1 MVARIRALL
10 AREDGMTL
18 PELLTTMAILGVVLT
33 GILGISISG
42 LRATTDLNQRFQAQQ
57 DGRVALTK
65 MRNDVESSCS
75 AAVVQLNGSTVAAG
89 TAGDTVTLDD
99 TCINL
104 NGVTGT
110 QVTWC
115 ATSASGNAPYRLYRQ
130 VGSTCAASTGVLEA
144 RNLTAKADFT
154 SVITT
159 GYHPQLTVNLPL
171 DANLRANRAANED
184 LYTLND
190 TMMLRNAAVS

>member
-1 MVARIRALL
+1 MAARIRAWL

-33 GILGISISG
+33 AIVGVSVSG
-42 LRATTDLNQRFQAQQ
+42 LHATTDLNQRFQAQQ
-57 DGRVALTK
+57 DGRLALTK
-65 MRNDVESSCS
+65 MRNDVETACS
-75 AAVVQLNGSTVAAG
+75 KAIVKLNNGNPVSDG
-89 TAGDTVTLDD
+89 TAGPAVTLDD
-99 TCINL
+99 TCV
-104 NGVTGT
+104 NGGQ

-115 ATSASGNAPYRLYRQ
+115 ATSANSNPPFTLYRQ
-130 VGSTCAASTGVLEA
+130 VGAICAASTGVMEA
-144 RNLTAKADFT
+144 QDLTTAADFT

-171 DANLRANRAANED
+171 DANLRPGRPANAD

-190 TMMLRNAAVS
+190 TMMLRNAAIS

>member
-1 MVARIRALL
+1 
-10 AREDGMTL
+10 MTL
-18 PELLTTMAILGVVLT
+18 PELLTTMAILGIVLT
-33 GILGISISG
+33 AIVGVSVSG

-57 DGRVALTK
+57 DGRLALVK
-65 MRNDVESSCS
+65 MRNDVETSCS
-75 AAVVQLNGSTVAAG
+75 ASVVKLNGSTVSAG

-99 TCINL
+99 SCIT
-104 NGVTGT
+104 NGA

-115 ATSASGNAPYRLYRQ
+115 VTGSSAPYKLYRQ
-130 VGSTCAASTGVLEA
+130 VGATCAASTGVLQA
-144 RNLTAKADFT
+144 QNLTTKADFT

-171 DANLRANRAANED
+171 NANLRANVAGTNQD

-190 TMMLRNAAVS
+190 TMMLRNAGIS

>member
-1 MVARIRALL
+1 
-10 AREDGMTL
+10 MTL
-18 PELLTTMAILGVVLT
+18 PELLTTMAILGIVLT
-33 GILGISISG
+33 AIVGVSVSG

-57 DGRVALTK
+57 DGRLALVK
-65 MRNDVESSCS
+65 MRNDVETSCS
-75 AAVVQLNGSTVAAG
+75 ASVVKLNGSTVSAG

-99 TCINL
+99 SCITN
-104 NGVTGT
+104 GT

-115 ATSASGNAPYRLYRQ
+115 VTGSSAPYKLYRQ
-130 VGSTCAASTGVLEA
+130 VGATCAASTGVLQA
-144 RNLTAKADFT
+144 SNLTTKADFT

-171 DANLRANRAANED
+171 NANLRANVAGTNQD

-190 TMMLRNAAVS
+190 TMMLRNAGIS

>member
-1 MVARIRALL
+1 MVAQIRARL

-18 PELLTTMAILGVVLT
+18 IELLTTMAILGVVMT
-33 GILGISISG
+33 AILGVSVSG

-65 MRNDVESSCS
+65 MRNDVETSCVAS
-75 AAVVQLNGSTVAAG
+75 VVKLNGATVAAG
-89 TAGDTVTLDD
+89 TPGDTVTLDD
-99 TCINL
+99 SCV
-104 NGVTGT
+104 NGGT

-115 ATSASGNAPYRLYRQ
+115 ATSANGSAPFKLYRQ
-130 VGSTCAASTGVLEA
+130 VGATCAAATGVMEA
-144 RNLTAKADFT
+144 QFLTTKADFT
-154 SVITT
+154 SVIAT
-159 GYHPQLTVNLPL
+159 GSHPQLTVNLPL
-171 DANLRANRAANED
+171 DANLRPGRAANQD

>member
-1 MVARIRALL
+1 
-10 AREDGMTL
+10 MTL

-33 GILGISISG
+33 AILGVSISG
-42 LRATTDLNQRFQAQQ
+42 LHATTDLNQRFQAQQ

-65 MRNDVESSCS
+65 MRNDVETSCS
-75 AAVVQLNGSTVAAG
+75 ASVVKLNGATVAAG

-99 TCINL
+99 SCV
-104 NGVTGT
+104 NGGT

-115 ATSASGNAPYRLYRQ
+115 ATSASGAAPYSLYRQ
-130 VGSTCAASTGVLEA
+130 VGATCAAATGVRQA
-144 RNLTAKADFT
+144 RFLTTKADFT
-154 SVITT
+154 SVIAT
-159 GYHPQLTVNLPL
+159 GSHPQLTVNLPL